1 MKTITIIQEPL
12 LNVTNIRTI
21 SQLVCSWTP
30 PFYGRLHGDAVAAR
44 MASMTMG
51 NLNRLLLQT
60 S

>member
-1 MKTITIIQEPL
+1 ML
-12 LNVTNIRTI
+12 LNVTNLRTI

-30 PFYGRLHGDAVAAR
+30 TFYGHLHGNTVAAL
-44 MASMTMG
+44 MANMTMG